1 MKGLQSG
8 NILVLAWRDK
18 RYVFHITDFHDMG
31 TESKRRV
38 QKGGGVQEVMRPKM
52 NALYSAKMK
61 GTDVQNQR
69 ESYYHVYRRTV
80 RYYVRIL
87 QHLLEVSVLNGHIA
101 SGETLEM
108 LPWRR
113 RLIQQLAP
121 IDPNAEQN
129 RAFTGADLHLPEK
142 AEAPKRCSHC
152 QKRRSKTC
160 CSNCRN
166 MKGNKVALCV
176 TPCFKEFHFRLVRG
190 AITTKQEAQAVV
202 ANDDS
207 SLDRVAAAM
216 LILND
221 ENAEEKAPRVVKKN
235 KFKLSPRKRKRRS
248 APDDNSRPNKR
259 RGNKPGDNNGD
270 NDPADMIDE

>member
-1 MKGLQSG
+1 MLISTAASFDFDFECWFWSQ
-8 NILVLAWRDK
+8 NANFLTL
-18 RYVFHITDFHDMG
+18 ITI
-31 TESKRRV
+31 
-38 QKGGGVQEVMRPKM
+38 
-52 NALYSAKMK
+52 N
-61 GTDVQNQR
+61 
-69 ESYYHVYRRTV
+69 
-80 RYYVRIL
+80 
-87 QHLLEVSVLNGHIA
+87 
-101 SGETLEM
+101 
-108 LPWRR
+108 
-113 RLIQQLAP
+113 
-121 IDPNAEQN
+121 
-129 RAFTGADLHLPEK
+129 
-142 AEAPKRCSHC
+142 
-152 QKRRSKTC
+152 
-160 CSNCRN
+160 NCTPP
-166 MKGNKVALCV
+166 L
-176 TPCFKEFHFRLVRG
+176 TPCFKEFHFWLVRG